1 MFCPM
6 GFAHDMWWGTYVKCM
21 LCPCIFMFV
30 LRSCSP
36 FGWTA
41 GRISILSIFRRRSP
55 SPSMVRK
62 AFATTTDL
70 LPSTTTSTSLRDDDR
85 SVPGVYFSILR
96 VMANTIRR
104 FLLGE
109 PTGTSS
115 NYPSTSRSSQIS
127 SGLRGDARACY
138 RHHQARR
145 SSTRHSNEQY

>member
-1 MFCPM
+1 MTCMPCP
-6 GFAHDMWWGTYVKCM
+6 CM
-21 LCPCIFMFV
+21 LMFV
-30 LRSCSP
+30 MRGCSP
-36 FGWTA
+36 SGWTA
-41 GRISILSIFRRRSP
+41 GRISILSKFRRRSP
-55 SPSMVRK
+55 SPSVIRK
-62 AFATTTDL
+62 AIFHTTDL
-70 LPSTTTSTSLRDDDR
+70 RSHTSTPTSLRLHYIHYDISYQLLRDDDR
-85 SVPGVYFSILR
+85 TVPGVYFSILR